1 MIKEKLIEEI
11 KSFIFSR
18 DDIEYKT
25 VRWGWCTDANR
36 IEKYCKKFREAG
48 VPLGFTCDRGNAEYP
63 SRNFRFTIER
73 YNEGMI
79 EKARRIM
86 REIEAEKKK

>member
-18 DDIEYKT
+18 DDIAYKT
-25 VRWGWCTDANR
+25 VRWGWCTDATK
-36 IEKYCKKFREAG
+36 ITGYCKKFREAG
-48 VPLGFTCDRGNAEYP
+48 VNLTFTCDRGNAEYP
-63 SRNFRFTIER
+63 SRNFRFDITA

>member
-25 VRWGWCTDANR
+25 VRWDGVR
-36 IEKYCKKFREAG
+36 MLIE
-48 VPLGFTCDRGNAEYP
+48 
-63 SRNFRFTIER
+63 
-73 YNEGMI
+73 
-79 EKARRIM
+79 
-86 REIEAEKKK
+86 